1 MSRSARIAVSRIDD
15 DDGDDY
21 DVDDGDHDDHDDDGL
36 VAAPSRIRA
45 VNSSHDIVGVD
56 AGVGVVADAGASVR
70 VVADAGASVG
80 ASSGIGDIGAAIAGT
95 ATMHT
100 ESRQLQ
106 LTSFVEPG
114 SGQVATPY
122 VRDEV
127 AAPEAVGSCRGLSRE
142 GVGGGN
148 HKFHI
153 SVHM

>member
-21 DVDDGDHDDHDDDGL
+21 DVDDGDHDDHDGDGL

-45 VNSSHDIVGVD
+45 ANSSYEIVGVD
-56 AGVGVVADAGASVR
+56 AGVG

-95 ATMHT
+95 ATVHT

-106 LTSFVEPG
+106 LTSFDEPG

-122 VRDEV
+122 V
-127 AAPEAVGSCRGLSRE
+127 
-142 GVGGGN
+142 
-148 HKFHI
+148 
-153 SVHM
+153 